1 MVFTMVNC
9 QTLLKLPPLAG
20 GSLERGGF
28 PPHLNPLPSRERNF
42 IRDYAINY
50 TCIPLTSSLQL
61 SDKALIHGIALFG
74 SGEAMRFDLRY
85 VTGHCS
91 LNLSGQPGILLGML
105 GHKIGIKGQNIADYL
120 DLAITIRSGP
130 DANSRD
136 SQLLSNQ
143 FGKSRWSAFQD
154 DSKSPGLLQY
164 AGIVEQSPGFLEPLT
179 AHLKPSQLMY
189 GLGGKP
195 DMPHDRNAPANTP
208 AGYLSDDLAPSR
220 FPRRRSPVPHQPA

>member
-1 MVFTMVNC
+1 MPLSLIWS
-9 QTLLKLPPLAG
+9 LLWSIAKPFQKLPPLAG

-28 PPHLNPLPSRERNF
+28 HPHLNPLPSRERNF

-74 SGEAMRFDLRY
+74 SGEAAGFDLRY
-85 VTGHCS
+85 VTGDCS

-105 GHKIGIKGQNIADYL
+105 GHKISIKAQNIADYL

-130 DANSRD
+130 DANCGD

-143 FGKSRWSAFQD
+143 FGKRCGSAFQD
-154 DSKSPGLLQY
+154 DGKSPRLLQY
-164 AGIVEQSPGFLEPLT
+164 AGIVDQLPGFLEPLT
-179 AHLKPSQLMY
+179 AHLKPSHLMY
-189 GLGGKP
+189 
-195 DMPHDRNAPANTP
+195 
-208 AGYLSDDLAPSR
+208 
-220 FPRRRSPVPHQPA
+220 

>member
-1 MVFTMVNC
+1 MVGTKPTVPLSFCLNALISDMVFTMVNC
-9 QTLLKLPPLAG
+9 QTLFKLPPLAG

-28 PPHLNPLPSRERNF
+28 HPHLNPLPPRERNF

-50 TCIPLTSSLQL
+50 TSIPLTSSLQL

-143 FGKSRWSAFQD
+143 FGKRCGRAFQD
-154 DSKSPGLLQY
+154 ASKSPGLLQY
-164 AGIVEQSPGFLEPLT
+164 ARIVEQSPGFD
-179 AHLKPSQLMY
+179 KWI
-189 GLGGKP
+189 G
-195 DMPHDRNAPANTP
+195 
-208 AGYLSDDLAPSR
+208 
-220 FPRRRSPVPHQPA
+220 